1 MKLTCVLKPIRAI
14 SLIVL
19 ISLTGSGC
27 SSLNTS
33 EPEPDE
39 SQAST
44 QTEPV
49 RPSGETERSDAHRTA
64 RGNMTMTTLAV
75 ESPNATS
82 LNQAQNDTE
91 RQYLALLANEITA
104 LEAALHKAELH
115 QNKDARVKFQYE
127 WLRDDFA
134 KMKAGILAHVN
145 APRTQ
150 PRKVVP
156 LQGYYRQ

>member
-33 EPEPDE
+33 EPEPDR
-39 SQAST
+39 SHNGT
-44 QTEPV
+44 QPDPV
-49 RPSGETERSDAHRTA
+49 RPFGETERSDVLWTA
-64 RGNMTMTTLAV
+64 TGGMTILAS

-156 LQGYYRQ
+156 LQGDYRQ